1 MINLS
6 KVELDSDVFSRDLNS
21 GSASIWQ
28 PDSYPITHM
37 SIFRQNSDKYTQKKH
52 LQEERHSKG
61 PVVRLD
67 TWSLHRAMWWTTCST
82 GRAKLAAFSH
92 FVHIVSDMN
101 PLTLLHSLQAFTRLF
116 GRQHPS
122 ASSVQISTLTVFLPI
137 WLLFI
142 SSLLNPKVN
151 VKSL

>member
-1 MINLS
+1 MS
-6 KVELDSDVFSRDLNS
+6 SPETWTLDLHPSDSQILIQLHTCPSLDRIVTNR
-21 GSASIWQ
+21 
-28 PDSYPITHM
+28 H
-37 SIFRQNSDKYTQKKH
+37 KKKH

>member
-1 MINLS
+1 MS
-6 KVELDSDVFSRDLNS
+6 SPETWTLDLHPSDSQIL
-21 GSASIWQ
+21 IQ
-28 PDSYPITHM
+28 L
-37 SIFRQNSDKYTQKKH
+37 YTCPSLDRIVTNRHKKKH
-52 LQEERHSKG
+52 LQAERHSKG

-92 FVHIVSDMN
+92 FFHIVSDMN

-142 SSLLNPKVN
+142 SFLLNPKVN